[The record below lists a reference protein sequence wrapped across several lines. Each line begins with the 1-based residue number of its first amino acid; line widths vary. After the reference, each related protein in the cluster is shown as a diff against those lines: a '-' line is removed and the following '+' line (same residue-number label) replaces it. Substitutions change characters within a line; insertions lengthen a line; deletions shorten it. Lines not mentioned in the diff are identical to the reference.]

1 MVKNKERTPIMP
13 DIQKLRAEFKTKYGD
28 TKLFDYFYFGI
39 VDRARAE
46 TERAIIKG
54 RKKINI
60 KWIDEGV

>member
-1 MVKNKERTPIMP
+1 MP
-13 DIQKLRAEFKTKYGD
+13 DIRKLRAEFKAKYGD

-46 TERAIIKG
+46 TERAVIKG
-54 RKKINI
+54 RKEIDV

>member
-1 MVKNKERTPIMP
+1 MASKNERVSVMP
-13 DIQKLRAEFKTKYGD
+13 DIRKLRAEFKAKYGD

-46 TERAIIKG
+46 TERAVIKG
-54 RKKINI
+54 RKEIDV